1 VRDGKLLE
9 HDIVCVLSRLF
20 NATAESPFHQVANAQ
35 LNNPNGLAFDS
46 EGNLWGANYAAN
58 QVLELN
64 PSNGTVLKTITDYVK
79 GPTRLA
85 FDSLVNLWVA
95 NTTAGTVIDK
105 RRSGARPKA
114 TEGKAGQ
121 RQSGEGKRA
130 ILRGRNRCLGL
141 GRVGTGCPAEAMA

>member
-20 NATAESPFHQVANAQ
+20 DATVESRFHQVANAQ

-46 EGNLWGANYAAN
+46 KGNLWVANCAAN
-58 QVLELN
+58 QVLAPD
-64 PSNGTVLKTITDYVK
+64 PSNGTLLKTITDYVK

-95 NTTAGTVIDK
+95 NTTAGTVIEQETK
-105 RRSGARPKA
+105 RSS
-114 TEGKAGQ
+114 TE
-121 RQSGEGKRA
+121 SN
-130 ILRGRNRCLGL
+130 GR
-141 GRVGTGCPAEAMA
+141 